1 LASDQTPKRYRE
13 MATTSH
19 RGTGVFLRTAAS
31 GETLVT
37 LEQNLS
43 YEVCVR
49 QGQSF
54 VAFKWIPAAVAS
66 FAQVGSSRCRLVGER
81 CTDSCDADGCLCN
94 PARQQCVDASGN
106 SQMPPNT
113 GGRTSG
119 DEIEPAL
126 VDMPSRYASR

>member
-1 LASDQTPKRYRE
+1 MASNQTPQRYRE
-13 MATTSH
+13 IATTSH
-19 RGTGVFLRTAAS
+19 RGTGVFLRTGAS

-49 QGQSF
+49 QGQGF
-54 VAFKWIPAAVAS
+54 VAFKWIPATVAS
-66 FAQVGSSRCRLVGER
+66 FSQVAGSRCRLVGER

-106 SQMPPNT
+106 TQMPPNT
-113 GGRTSG
+113 GGLKSG
-119 DEIEPAL
+119 DENEPAL
-126 VDMPSRYASR
+126 VEMSSLYSNR